1 MPARGKDAH
10 QGRGASS
17 RPSQT
22 AAAQVPL
29 LAYHRRRRHHR
40 RHHHSRRRRRHRSP
54 PSQYP
59 CALERS
65 TQGMSRSLATISTM
79 IFPFGCFAPNTVA
92 QYLPSAGSFS
102 KHPPSGKWAFDAA
115 VAPIAIDSLLTLH
128 LFQGHCCLEALPLL
142 GHLHCTHGGKGLGV
156 NTVKDVKG
164 RNPRARFNL
173 NLKPRRKTPSFPPFF
188 PFFFFLPFFFPS
200 LPFPFP
206 PLPAF

>member
-1 MPARGKDAH
+1 
-10 QGRGASS
+10 
-17 RPSQT
+17 
-22 AAAQVPL
+22 
-29 LAYHRRRRHHR
+29 
-40 RHHHSRRRRRHRSP
+40 
-54 PSQYP
+54 
-59 CALERS
+59 
-65 TQGMSRSLATISTM
+65 MSRSLATISTM
-79 IFPFGCFAPNTVA
+79 IFPFGCFTPNTVA

-142 GHLHCTHGGKGLGV
+142 GHLQHCTHGGKGLGV
-156 NTVKDVKG
+156 KEVKG

>member
-29 LAYHRRRRHHR
+29 LAYHRR
-40 RHHHSRRRRRHRSP
+40 HHHRRRRRRHHRSP

-65 TQGMSRSLATISTM
+65 TQGKSRSLATISTM

-142 GHLHCTHGGKGLGV
+142 GHLQHCTHGGKGLGV
-156 NTVKDVKG
+156 KEVKG
-164 RNPRARFNL
+164 RNPRARFQLELQVEAPAKNT
-173 NLKPRRKTPSFPPFF
+173 KFSPFF

>member
-40 RHHHSRRRRRHRSP
+40 RHHHRRRRRRHRSP

-79 IFPFGCFAPNTVA
+79 IFPFGCFTPNTVA

-142 GHLHCTHGGKGLGV
+142 GHLQHCTHGGKGLGV
-156 NTVKDVKG
+156 KEGILVPDST
-164 RNPRARFNL
+164 
-173 NLKPRRKTPSFPPFF
+173 
-188 PFFFFLPFFFPS
+188 
-200 LPFPFP
+200 
-206 PLPAF
+206 